1 MSSRKALGPTA
12 DFIECLIGVHMPTE
26 LRLAAE
32 RCSELATQLQAN
44 RDMLIEMATEL
55 LALADQMDAKDG
67 PAS

>member
-1 MSSRKALGPTA
+1 
-12 DFIECLIGVHMPTE
+12 MPTE

-55 LALADQMDAKDG
+55 LALADAMDAND
-67 PAS
+67 ASAS